1 VAHLAIWM
9 LVAFAVLTL
18 GLRVVIQLRRTGKT
32 GLIPLGR
39 GADPLKW
46 LSAILFVGG
55 MALGVVS
62 VDQVLKGSLDTIDAL
77 DRTPLHVV
85 GIALAGAGGL
95 AVFAA
100 QLGMGESW
108 RIGVSEEERTEL
120 ITGGWFSV
128 IRNPIYTSMVIGWF
142 GFALM
147 VPTWLG
153 FAAPVVVA
161 LGLELQVRFV
171 EEPYLMRTHGDE
183 YRGYA
188 TRVGRFLPGV
198 GRFG

>member
-1 VAHLAIWM
+1 MAYLSIWM
-9 LVAFAVLTL
+9 LVAFGVLTL
-18 GLRVVIQLRRTGKT
+18 GLRVVIQLRKTGKT

-128 IRNPIYTSMVIGWF
+128 IRNPIYTSMVVGWL

-188 TRVGRFLPGV
+188 SQVGRFLPGI

>member
-1 VAHLAIWM
+1 VAELAIWM
-9 LVAFAVLTL
+9 LVAFGVLTL

-39 GADPLKW
+39 EADPVKW

-55 MALGVVS
+55 MALGVAS
-62 VDQVLKGSLDTIDAL
+62 PVLVLNDSLNPLSGLDVDAL
-77 DRTPLHVV
+77 NVL
-85 GIALAGAGGL
+85 GILLAGAGGL

-108 RIGVSEEERTEL
+108 RIGVSDEERTEL

-128 IRNPIYTSMVIGWF
+128 IRNPIYTSMVIGWL

-153 FAAPVVVA
+153 LAAPVVVA

-171 EEPYLMRTHGDE
+171 EEPYLARAHGDE

-188 TRVGRFLPGV
+188 SRVGRFLPGV